1 MTVTLSPE
9 LADLLGKTGH
19 SWPDADEDRIVA
31 MADGWNGLH
40 TRLAAVR
47 GDHNDSAQ
55 SIMARNTGEGTAAF
69 GEWVNKLDDV
79 LLVLVEICARAE
91 ALLLAIAR
99 AVLAVKKAI
108 IDALDALARAIDK
121 AKRGMSKI
129 PVVGGVIS
137 KTIEEVI
144 EPLVNAAR
152 EVITEI
158 LNKIADLVVEQI
170 VPKLTEFIEIVKG
183 LVQKLRKLIKG
194 ESGADWPTEPSGE
207 AHPENTPRGRPET
220 WTDRDDEATQRA
232 RRLENEA
239 AATLAQAGYDVE
251 QNPSVPGT
259 KNPDYKIEGKVFDC
273 VAPTSA
279 NPYSIWSNVKK
290 NKIDKGQTER
300 VVINIDAP
308 DAQVDVNALRKQFQ
322 DHPMPGLKEVK
333 VIGAGGAVID
343 IYP

>member
-40 TRLAAVR
+40 TRLASVR
-47 GDHNDSAQ
+47 SDHNESAQ
-55 SIMARNTGEGTAAF
+55 SIMARNSGEGAAAF
-69 GEWVNKLDDV
+69 GEWVRKLDEM

-108 IDALDALARAIDK
+108 INALDALARAIDK

-152 EVITEI
+152 AVITEI
-158 LNKIADLVVEQI
+158 LDKIADLVVEQI
-170 VPKLTEFIEIVKG
+170 VPKLTEFIEVVKG

-194 ESGADWPTEPSGE
+194 ESGADWPTEPSGK
-207 AHPENTPRGRPET
+207 AHPENKPHGRPET
-220 WTDRDDEATQRA
+220 WNDRDDEATQRA

-251 QNPSVPGT
+251 QNPSVPGA